1 MQQTF
6 QRLRQASSPCILHAH
21 TVARSCSFFGYAM
34 SLFIKDLP
42 PTGRDE
48 KEEIINAIY
57 FAIALVIF
65 ALVVCALAVV

>member
-1 MQQTF
+1 
-6 QRLRQASSPCILHAH
+6 
-21 TVARSCSFFGYAM
+21 M

-57 FAIALVIF
+57 FAIAIVIF